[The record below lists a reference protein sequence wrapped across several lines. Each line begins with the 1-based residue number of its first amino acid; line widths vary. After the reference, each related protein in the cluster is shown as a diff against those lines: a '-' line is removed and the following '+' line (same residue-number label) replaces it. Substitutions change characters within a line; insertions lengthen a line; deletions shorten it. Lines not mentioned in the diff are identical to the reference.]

1 MTITF
6 EISDALVQSAKMKGY
21 TEEQIIDMLE
31 TATEFLLN
39 DLETSQSINAHN
51 N

>member
-6 EISDALVQSAKMKGY
+6 EISDALVQSTKMKGY

-39 DLETSQSINAHN
+39 DLEPSQSINAQN